1 MDGTVQNRKRDL
13 TRRVFLLLAGWLVA
27 VAAVGGVFAL
37 YPYVL
42 PGQRVIKWIA
52 LHFLCALI
60 LSAFVRVASRGRE
73 GWRWQCLLAFLL
85 AVPPLMGYLGSFT
98 ELANPPLLNP
108 LMSFHSALLLARPI
122 WLWFAACVLGSCW
135 RAPAKPA
142 SPAKGV
148 AIALAA
154 LALGCAAIA
163 LSPDLTAAFVR
174 GYHFPLWGVYLARP
188 GLLVSGF
195 LGGVSGRLLSR
206 CPAKRAVRVLA
217 VAAVALAC
225 ALVALSGQAQG
236 AALAL
241 LLFGSWYLFL

>member
-13 TRRVFLLLAGWLVA
+13 TRRVFFLLAGWLVA
-27 VAAVGGVFAL
+27 VAAVGGAFAL
-37 YPYVL
+37 RPYIL
-42 PGQRVIKWIA
+42 PGQQVVKWVA
-52 LHFLCALI
+52 LHLLCALI

-73 GWRWQCLLAFLL
+73 GWRWQCLLALLL
-85 AVPPLMGYLGSFT
+85 AVPPLTGYLGSFT
-98 ELANPPLLNP
+98 ELANTPLLNP
-108 LMSFHSALLLARPI
+108 LVSFHSALLLARPI
-122 WLWFAACVLGSCW
+122 WLWMV
-135 RAPAKPA
+135 
-142 SPAKGV
+142 
-148 AIALAA
+148 IALAA